1 MDFKNFGK
9 YIVKVV
15 RLYKQHLPLVV
26 FLKLTVSALS
36 ALDPKNPKNSEST
49 KQIDADL
56 KLRGL
61 VLPPAKHKISSPYF
75 SNTGKHELK
84 KQIINSLAL
93 STVYIPSRK
102 FCLFAE
108 RYLLGSR
115 VEFSFAKAIAVS
127 RLINK
132 SLKVRHPHEIN
143 YSVLCIGCRD
153 AIEIA
158 FLKRYFQHLPGLHV
172 TGIDISVVD
181 DDDIIEGDMHNM
193 PFEDGK
199 FDIIISCHS
208 LEHCVEPAQVAT
220 EIKRVAKKNALIGI
234 EVPVINPNGT
244 NPARIY
250 AGGDNWDFCNPTVL
264 YSLFKKDF
272 KLLDQEVIPTTIRVV
287 MQCSSNQ

>member
-1 MDFKNFGK
+1 MNFRNFGK

-15 RLYKQHLPLVV
+15 RRYKQHLPLVV

-36 ALDPKNPKNSEST
+36 VLDPKNPKNPKST
-49 KQIDADL
+49 KQIDVDL
-56 KLRGL
+56 KLSGTIL
-61 VLPPAKHKISSPYF
+61 SSEKQKISSPYI

-108 RYLLGSR
+108 RYLLSSK
-115 VEFSFAKAIAVS
+115 VEFSFAKAIAIS

-132 SLKVRHPHEIN
+132 SLKVRHPHEVN

-153 AIEIA
+153 AIEIV
-158 FLKRYFQHLPGLHV
+158 FLKRYFRHLPGLHV
-172 TGIDISVVD
+172 TGMDISVV

-208 LEHCVEPAQVAT
+208 FEHCVEPIQVAK
-220 EIKRVAKKNALIGI
+220 EMKRVAKKNAIIGI
-234 EVPVINPNGT
+234 EVPVRNSNGT

-250 AGGDNWDFCNPTVL
+250 EGADNWDFCNPTVL

-272 KLLDQEVIPTTIRVV
+272 KLLDQDCFSTTMRVV
-287 MQCSSNQ
+287 MQCSSS

>member
-1 MDFKNFGK
+1 MNFKNFGK
-9 YIVKVV
+9 YIVEVV
-15 RLYKQHLPLVV
+15 RRYKQHLPLIV
-26 FLKLTVSALS
+26 FLKLIVSALS
-36 ALDPKNPKNSEST
+36 VLDPKNPKGPKSI
-49 KQIDADL
+49 KQIAADH
-56 KLRGL
+56 KLSGI
-61 VLPPAKHKISSPYF
+61 VLPSEKQKISSPYF

-108 RYLLGSR
+108 RYLLSSR

-132 SLKVRHPHEIN
+132 SLKVRHPHEVN

-158 FLKRYFQHLPGLHV
+158 FLKRYFRHLPGLHV
-172 TGIDISVVD
+172 TGMDISVV

-208 LEHCVEPAQVAT
+208 FEHCVEPIQVAK
-220 EIKRVAKKNALIGI
+220 EIKRVAKKNAIIGI
-234 EVPVINPNGT
+234 EVPVRNPNST

-250 AGGDNWDFCNPTVL
+250 EGADNWDFCNPTVL

-272 KLLDQEVIPTTIRVV
+272 KLLDQEFFSTTMRVV
-287 MQCSSNQ
+287 MQCSSS

>member
-1 MDFKNFGK
+1 MNFKNFGK
-9 YIVKVV
+9 YIVEVV
-15 RLYKQHLPLVV
+15 RRYKQHLPLIV
-26 FLKLTVSALS
+26 FLKLIVSALS
-36 ALDPKNPKNSEST
+36 VLDPKNPKGPKSI
-49 KQIDADL
+49 KQIAADH
-56 KLRGL
+56 KLSGI
-61 VLPPAKHKISSPYF
+61 VLPSEKQKISSPYF

-108 RYLLGSR
+108 RYLLSSR

-132 SLKVRHPHEIN
+132 SLKVRHPHEVN

-158 FLKRYFQHLPGLHV
+158 FLKRYFRHLPGLHV
-172 TGIDISVVD
+172 TGMDISVV

-208 LEHCVEPAQVAT
+208 FEHCVEPIQVAK
-220 EIKRVAKKNALIGI
+220 EIKRVAKKNAIIGI
-234 EVPVINPNGT
+234 EVPVRNPNGT

-250 AGGDNWDFCNPTVL
+250 EGGGNWDFCDPTVL

-272 KLLDQEVIPTTIRVV
+272 KLLDQEVFSTTMRVI
-287 MQCSSNQ
+287 MQCSSSQ